1 MKQIPKKYTAYM
13 LRTCNRDMTSHEGF
27 NWKRRGYVEAPDW
40 SDKVECGSGLHGL
53 LWGCGDA
60 CYCDISPESIWLVCK
75 IDKRTVVD
83 LVGKIKVP
91 YCSVVFSGDRDSAV
105 SKIMDLGAQDK
116 PVIFARKT
124 GGDKSIL
131 NGGDYST
138 LTGGNHSTLNGGY
151 RSTLTGGYKSTLT
164 GGDHSTLNGGYRS
177 TLTGGNHSTLT
188 GGYNSTLT
196 GGNHSTLTGGNY
208 STLTGGDYSTLS
220 IKYYDGHRCRIAIGY
235 VGEGLKAGVAY
246 TVDGNGNIIEAKGE
260 V

>member
-1 MKQIPKKYTAYM
+1 MKQIPKEHVAYM
-13 LRTCNRDMTSHEGF
+13 LRTCSPDMTSHEGF

-164 GGDHSTLNGGYRS
+164 GGDHSTLTGGYKSTLTGGDHSTLTGGDES
-177 TLTGGNHSTLT
+177 TLTGGN
-188 GGYNSTLT
+188 
-196 GGNHSTLTGGNY
+196 
-208 STLTGGDYSTLS
+208 YSTLS
-220 IKYYDGHRCRIAIGY
+220 IKYYDGHRCRIVIGY
-235 VGEGLKAGVAY
+235 VGEDLKAGVAY
-246 TVDGNGNIIEAKGE
+246 RVTSKGNFIKVKGE
-260 V
+260 